1 MRRKETRIERR
12 KRMRE
17 ERKLKGKNM
26 NNKWYEIPCSW
37 EVYGTVEVVADSLS
51 EAIEKV
57 EADDFP
63 LPSNFDYVDGSFEVD
78 RDVVEEMND
87 EA

>member
-17 ERKLKGKNM
+17 ERKLKGENM

-37 EVYGTVEVVADSLS
+37 EVYGTVEVAATSLD
-51 EAIEKV
+51 EAIERV
-57 EADDFP
+57 EDDDFP
-63 LPSNFDYVDGSFEVD
+63 LPSRSSYVDGSFQVD
-78 RDVVEEMND
+78 RPIAEDLNS
-87 EA
+87 

>member
-1 MRRKETRIERR
+1 MRNKETRIERR

-17 ERKLKGKNM
+17 ERKLKGENM

-37 EVYGTVEVVADSLS
+37 EVYGTVEVAATSLD

-57 EADDFP
+57 EDNDFP
-63 LPSNFDYVDGSFEVD
+63 LPSKSS
-78 RDVVEEMND
+78 
-87 EA
+87 

>member
-1 MRRKETRIERR
+1 MSKY
-12 KRMRE
+12 
-17 ERKLKGKNM
+17 
-26 NNKWYEIPCSW
+26 YEIPCAW

-57 EADDFP
+57 EADAFP
-63 LPSNFDYVDGSFEVD
+63 LPINFAYVDGSFEVD